1 MRGILAGHRLKLRGR
16 FHLVIPLM
24 QNLLRCLFLPKRST
38 ENKAEAHVTIP
49 PWLSFDIVAA
59 APYATAYAQLLCM
72 LCDPT
77 ASSVAIPRNRHRQ
90 ELTPATA
97 KARRIAGQYLPHLL
111 KEYIQ
116 CQLRYRLL
124 PEV

>member
-1 MRGILAGHRLKLRGR
+1 
-16 FHLVIPLM
+16 
-24 QNLLRCLFLPKRST
+24 
-38 ENKAEAHVTIP
+38 
-49 PWLSFDIVAA
+49 
-59 APYATAYAQLLCM
+59 M

-124 PEV
+124 PEVKSAMTPGLYAVLEVSTPETLRMVNAAMDASGRALFKILYSDYGRFGKWEEQ